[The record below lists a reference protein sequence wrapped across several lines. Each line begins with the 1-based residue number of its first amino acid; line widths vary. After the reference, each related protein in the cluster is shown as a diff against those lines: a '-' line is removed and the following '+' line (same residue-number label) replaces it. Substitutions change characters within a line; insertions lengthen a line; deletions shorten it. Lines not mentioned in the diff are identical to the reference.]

1 MQLVFL
7 RHAPTAWN
15 AEKRYQGSTD
25 VGLSDEGKLLPA
37 LWRAALPGEPDY
49 LWCSPLLRAR
59 QTAEL
64 LYPGRAILI
73 HPGLREMALGQ
84 WEGRKA
90 DEVHAEVGEQEWR
103 GLDFSDHGGE
113 SLRQVIERLGAWLG
127 QLPAE
132 GLSVVV
138 SHRMTITA
146 AYCLATGWLA
156 EGKPLERLRFPRA
169 HRFEWSKGE
178 LRVLSLNERLI
189 P

>member
-1 MQLVFL
+1 VQLVFL

-25 VGLSDEGKLLPA
+25 VSLSEEGKSLPA
-37 LWRAALPGEPDY
+37 LWRAALPGDPDL

-64 LYPGRAILI
+64 LYPGREILL
-73 HPGLREMALGQ
+73 HPGLREMALGR
-84 WEGRKA
+84 WEGRTA
-90 DEVHAEVGEQEWR
+90 AEVSAEAGEQEWR
-103 GLDFSDHGGE
+103 GMDFKDHGGE
-113 SLRQVIERLGAWLG
+113 SLRDVIGRLRDWLQ
-127 QLPAE
+127 QLPAD

-156 EGKPLERLRFPRA
+156 EGRPPERLRFPRV
-169 HRFEWSKGE
+169 HRFEWRDGV
-178 LRVLSLNERLI
+178 LRVHSLNERLSL
-189 P
+189 